1 MTDSQRKKNQQIQ
14 TSNDPGVSF
23 QTEIFKAA
31 IIMMLH
37 KIKVK
42 TFEMNGKIVVL
53 SRHTES
59 MKKNQME
66 ILDLKNAVSEIKN
79 LLDILIIRMEKTEKR
94 VNEPEDK
101 SIKIG
106 HPKEQKK

>member
-1 MTDSQRKKNQQIQ
+1 MTQVLEFSDR
-14 TSNDPGVSF
+14 D
-23 QTEIFKAA
+23 FKAA

-42 TFEMNGKIVVL
+42 TFEMSGKIVL

-66 ILDLKNAVSEIKN
+66 ILDLKNTVSEIKN
-79 LLDILIIRMEKTEKR
+79 LLYILIIRMEKTEKR
-94 VNEPEDK
+94 VNEPENK
-101 SIKIG
+101 
-106 HPKEQKK
+106 